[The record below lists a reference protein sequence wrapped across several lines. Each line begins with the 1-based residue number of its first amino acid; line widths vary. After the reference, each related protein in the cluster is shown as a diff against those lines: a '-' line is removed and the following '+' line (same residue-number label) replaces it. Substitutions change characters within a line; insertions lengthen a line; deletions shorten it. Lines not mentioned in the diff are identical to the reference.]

1 MQPTPFR
8 TVLVRVPSPRRAPA
22 AMRPFPS
29 LALGSLLLVLTAGVD
44 AAEAPLD
51 YNESIRP
58 ILSENCFYCHGPDA
72 NKRKAKLRLDVRAE
86 ALAKQAFVP
95 GKPAESE
102 LLKRLVSKDP
112 EEVMP
117 PPDSHR
123 TVTPTQRE
131 LLSRWIAE
139 GANYQEHWTFVAP
152 ARPPLPAN
160 GERHPI
166 DAFIVAKLKT
176 AGLALSPEA
185 PKATLLRRVTLDLT
199 GLPPTPEE
207 TAAFLA
213 DGSADAY
220 EKQVDRL
227 LASPRYGERMV
238 LPWLDA
244 ARYADSN
251 GFQQDGDTF
260 QWVWRDWLVRQLNAG
275 KPFDQLSTE
284 MLAGDLL
291 PNATPEQRL
300 ATAFNRNHILNGEGG
315 NIAEEQR
322 FVSLFDRV
330 ESTTTTWLGL
340 TVACAQCHDH
350 KYDPITQQDY
360 YRWLDAFNHA
370 PERGVPG
377 GGPSRFRLDGP
388 LLEFPNPDQAAQFA
402 KLQADFETRN
412 QTLPALQNQT
422 YAAWLAKPAKE
433 RGAVPKELEPLL
445 APDRKR
451 TAAEEK
457 QVRAHYNKSVFPE
470 DRKKLPALVA
480 LDAAKAAMD
489 KFKSTDNWPRVMVM
503 TDEKARDTHILDR
516 GAYLSKK
523 EKVTFDTPA
532 FLPPMPKD
540 APRNRLGLAQW
551 LFRPAHPLTA
561 RVQVNRQWQLLFG
574 QGIVRTS
581 EDLGVQSEQPTHRE
595 LLDWLSV
602 EFRESGWKTKAL
614 QRLIVTSRT
623 YRQSSQVTAA
633 GLQKDPENK
642 LLGRAPRLRLPSPL
656 LRDVA
661 LAASG
666 LLVEK
671 VGGAPVYPVMPPA
684 PWESLA
690 ITKERDFTYPTSKG
704 PDLYRRSLYTFW
716 RRTIAP
722 VNMFDTSSRQAC
734 RVRLSATSS
743 PLHALTMLNDPT
755 WVEASRAL
763 AQRVWSAGDDERRLA
778 QAYRLVLGRAP
789 IGSEPRLLARL
800 LAGQRAI
807 YAADPKAAAALL
819 AHGESKRDPAIPAAE
834 HAALTAACL
843 ALFNL
848 DAAITR
854 D

>member
-1 MQPTPFR
+1 MPHPGFR
-8 TVLVRVPSPRRAPA
+8 LPPLAALCLGAAGLTAAEPSP
-22 AMRPFPS
+22 
-29 LALGSLLLVLTAGVD
+29 VD
-44 AAEAPLD
+44 FNTEV
-51 YNESIRP
+51 RP

-72 NKRKAKLRLDVRAE
+72 NKRKAKLRLDIRAD
-86 ALAKQAFVP
+86 ALAHKAFVP
-95 GKPAESE
+95 GDPAASE
-102 LLKRLVSKDP
+102 LIKRLSSRDP

-117 PPDSHR
+117 PPSSHR
-123 TVTPTQRE
+123 TVTAAQRE
-131 LLSRWIAE
+131 TLRRWIAE
-139 GANYQEHWTFVAP
+139 GATYQEHWAFITPV
-152 ARPPLPAN
+152 RPTPPPN
-160 GERHPI
+160 GEANPI
-166 DAFIVAKLKT
+166 DAFIVAKLAAARMT
-176 AGLALSPEA
+176 LSPEA
-185 PKATLLRRVTLDLT
+185 AKTTLLRRVTLDLT

-260 QWVWRDWLVRQLNAG
+260 QWVWRDWLVRQLNDD
-275 KPFDQLSTE
+275 KPFDRLSTE

-291 PNATPEQRL
+291 PDATPEQRL

-330 ESTTTTWLGL
+330 DTTATTWLGM
-340 TVACAQCHDH
+340 TMACAQCHDH
-350 KYDPITQQDY
+350 KYDPLTQKDY
-360 YRWLDAFNHA
+360 YGWLDAFNHA

-377 GGPSRFRLDGP
+377 GGPSRFRLDQP
-388 LLEFPNPDQAAQFA
+388 VLEYPSPAQAAQLA
-402 KLQADFETRN
+402 KLQADFDARN
-412 QTLPALQNQT
+412 RELPTLQNQA
-422 YAAWLAKPAKE
+422 YAAWLAKPAKD
-433 RGAVPKELEPLL
+433 RGMTPKELEPLL

-457 QVRAHYNKSVFPE
+457 QVRAHYNKNVFPE
-470 DRKKLPALVA
+470 DRKKVPGLVA
-480 LDAAKAAMD
+480 LDAAKTAVD
-489 KFKSTDNWPRVMVM
+489 KFKTTADWPRVMIM
-503 TDEKARDTHILDR
+503 SDATARDTHVLDR

-523 EKVTFDTPA
+523 EKVSFATPA
-532 FLPPMPKD
+532 FLPPLPQD
-540 APRNRLGLAQW
+540 APRNRLGLARW
-551 LFRPAHPLTA
+551 LFRPEHPLTA
-561 RVQVNRQWQLLFG
+561 RVQVNRQWQLFFG
-574 QGIVRTS
+574 HGIVRTS

-595 LLDWLSV
+595 LLDWLAV
-602 EFRESGWKTKAL
+602 EFRESGWRTKAL

-623 YRQSSQVTAA
+623 YRQSSQVTPAA
-633 GLQKDPENK
+633 LKQDPENK
-642 LLGRAPRLRLPSPL
+642 LLGRSPRLRLPSPL

-666 LLVEK
+666 LLTERL
-671 VGGAPVYPVMPPA
+671 GGAPVYPYMPPA

-704 PDLYRRSLYTFW
+704 ADLYRRSLYTFW

-722 VNMFDTSSRQAC
+722 VNLFDTSARQAC
-734 RVRLSATSS
+734 RVRVSTTSS

-763 AQRVWSAGDDERRLA
+763 AQRVWPAGDDATRLA
-778 QAYRLVLGRAP
+778 RAYQLVLGRAP
-789 IGSEPRLLARL
+789 TGREPALLADL
-800 LAGQRAI
+800 LAHQRAI
-807 YAADPKAAAALL
+807 YAAAPQAATALL
-819 AHGESKRDPAIPAAE
+819 AHGESPRDPAIPAAE